1 MFSKPWFLTIE
12 MKMQSRRQPLQTRPA
27 NLPDCRSPCY
37 VFQYCCSKMS
47 FSLRREL
54 KNRNADI
61 QASDLKRWS
70 DQFANGNPIADTGAT
85 PTINNRMLWTTWY
98 HPLLPEHW
106 KNIGFLLVFESSFWH
121 HWHNTKRWK
130 QKCAFR
136 PDDIA
141 VLEQNRLQTM
151 IFDSRNENAAKQAKI
166 RPPPSQSAPRH
177 VFFDFLVKSG
187 VPVEARAQ
195 ISKYRFRRL
204 P

>member
-47 FSLRREL
+47 FSSGREL
-54 KNRNADI
+54 KNRNFDI
-61 QASDLKRWS
+61 QNPTWQGDLTNLRTETQKRTQERHQQS
-70 DQFANGNPIADTGAT
+70 TIACFKLLG
-85 PTINNRMLWTTWY
+85 TT
-98 HPLLPEHW
+98 LVAW
-106 KNIGFLLVFESSFWH
+106 KLKNKRFLLVFESSFWH

-136 PDDIA
+136 LDDIA

-151 IFDSRNENAAKQAKI
+151 IFDSRNENAAKNQKSSQ
-166 RPPPSQSAPRH
+166 PPGLSAPRA
-177 VFFDFLVKSG
+177 VFFDISVKSG
-187 VPVEARAQ
+187 VPVEARVQ

-204 P
+204 L